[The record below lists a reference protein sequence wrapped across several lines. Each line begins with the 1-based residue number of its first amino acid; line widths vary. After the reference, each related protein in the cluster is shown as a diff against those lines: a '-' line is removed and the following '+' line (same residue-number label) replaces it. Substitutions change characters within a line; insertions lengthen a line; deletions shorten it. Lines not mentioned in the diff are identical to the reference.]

1 MEVLK
6 VNPIKKPFKSY
17 KGDGKFAYACYSLED
32 MDFVFPFLLKLN
44 DNRYRIRYDEG
55 VQDEVEVD
63 ALRKHNIKN
72 CEVLLV
78 FMSQKALSSIY
89 FMKQLEMAQKLE
101 ITPYIIYLDHE
112 TTFAQGAQLFGE
124 DVKGIRVD
132 ESDEETLMEV
142 IEQLLVDCQE
152 PEKVEERVYTYDEL
166 LDEVYPDQVNAS
178 KDTFVAATTQDSEK
192 IKKSAAASA
201 SSAKIAKKEKRS
213 QTGKSLFNAIL
224 VVGVLI
230 GIAVLL
236 YLFFGDQINEVLHPE
251 EVVNYAPFTS
261 AVKTAFISLIR

>member
-124 DVKGIRVD
+124 DVKG
-132 ESDEETLMEV
+132 LAEV
-142 IEQLLVDCQE
+142 
-152 PEKVEERVYTYDEL
+152 
-166 LDEVYPDQVNAS
+166 
-178 KDTFVAATTQDSEK
+178 F
-192 IKKSAAASA
+192 
-201 SSAKIAKKEKRS
+201 
-213 QTGKSLFNAIL
+213 GK
-224 VVGVLI
+224 
-230 GIAVLL
+230 
-236 YLFFGDQINEVLHPE
+236 
-251 EVVNYAPFTS
+251 
-261 AVKTAFISLIR
+261 